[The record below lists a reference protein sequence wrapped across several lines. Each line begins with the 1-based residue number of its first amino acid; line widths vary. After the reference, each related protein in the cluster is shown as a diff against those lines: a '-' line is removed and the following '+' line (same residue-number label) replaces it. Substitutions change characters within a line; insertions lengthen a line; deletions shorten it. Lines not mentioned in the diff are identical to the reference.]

1 MYNLLLKCWSRE
13 SRDRPNFDF
22 ILSSIEKMLNEMNL
36 ENTRVAVNIDEK
48 DYGFF
53 KTLDIDQEEDILYL
67 T

>member
-1 MYNLLLKCWSRE
+1 
-13 SRDRPNFDF
+13 
-22 ILSSIEKMLNEMNL
+22 MLNEMNL